1 MFSDQAEP
9 AGDEACKNKQ
19 TPKRSYGLLMTQ
31 TGAGNLTSRL
41 MAAVC
46 LGLFV
51 SALAFDGLQPE
62 KTFASGF
69 HQGIWYGFQFGLP
82 LLVGGICLIGK
93 RWSAMVGVMYGTI
106 GLALDISTSVQ
117 SLTSG
122 TDSLHYVGLILLT
135 ALFNFLLIVIGG
147 RQVLTV

>member
-1 MFSDQAEP
+1 
-9 AGDEACKNKQ
+9 
-19 TPKRSYGLLMTQ
+19 MTK
-31 TGAGNLTSRL
+31 TSAGNLMPRL

-46 LGLFV
+46 FGLFV
-51 SALAFDGLQPE
+51 SAMAFDGLQPE
-62 KTFASGF
+62 KTFTSGF

-93 RWSAMVGVMYGTI
+93 RWSAMVGVIYGTI
-106 GLALDISTSVQ
+106 GLALDISTFVQ
-117 SLTSG
+117 SMTSG

-135 ALFNFLLIVIGG
+135 ALFNFLLILIGG